1 MMTGFLVS
9 ALVGIVCIAIGISN
23 RRGNISMLHSYHT
36 HRVSE
41 EDRIPFGKQVG
52 LGTILIGVAI
62 VLYSI
67 LSAVAVYTGAAVYGT
82 VGTAV
87 MVAGLVIGLA
97 ITFHAMFK
105 YNKGIF

>member
-1 MMTGFLVS
+1 MAGFLVS
-9 ALVGIVCIAIGISN
+9 ALVGVVCIAIGISN
-23 RRGNISMLHSYHT
+23 RRGNISSLHSYHT
-36 HRVSE
+36 KRVSE

-52 LGTILIGVAI
+52 LGTILIGIAVVI
-62 VLYSI
+62 YST
-67 LSAVAVYTGAAVYGT
+67 LSAVAVHTGAAVWGA

-87 MVAGLVIGLA
+87 MVAGLVIGIA

>member
-1 MMTGFLVS
+1 M
-9 ALVGIVCIAIGISN
+9 
-23 RRGNISMLHSYHT
+23 
-36 HRVSE
+36 
-41 EDRIPFGKQVG
+41 G

-67 LSAVAVYTGAAVYGT
+67 LSAVAVYTDAAVYGT

-97 ITFHAMFK
+97 ITLHAMFK

>member
-1 MMTGFLVS
+1 MTGFLVS

-67 LSAVAVYTGAAVYGT
+67 LSAVAVCTGAAVWAT

>member
-1 MMTGFLVS
+1 MAGFLVS
-9 ALVGIVCIAIGISN
+9 ALVGVVCIAIGISN

-52 LGTILIGVAI
+52 LGTILIGIAI

-67 LSAVAVYTGAAVYGT
+67 LSAVAVYTGAAVWGT
-82 VGTAV
+82 AGTAV
-87 MVAGLVIGLA
+87 MVAGLVIGIA

>member
-1 MMTGFLVS
+1 MAGFLVS

-23 RRGNISMLHSYHT
+23 RRGNISSLHSYHT
-36 HRVSE
+36 KRVSE

-52 LGTILIGVAI
+52 LGNILIGIAVVI
-62 VLYSI
+62 YST
-67 LSAVAVYTGAAVYGT
+67 LSAVAVYTGAAVWGA

-87 MVAGLVIGLA
+87 MVAGLVIGIA

>member
-1 MMTGFLVS
+1 MAGFLVS
-9 ALVGIVCIAIGISN
+9 ALVGVVCIAIGISN

-36 HRVSE
+36 KRVSE

-52 LGTILIGVAI
+52 LGTILIGIAVVI
-62 VLYSI
+62 YSV
-67 LSAVAVYTGAAVYGT
+67 LSAVAVHTGAAVWAT

-87 MVAGLVIGLA
+87 MVAGLVIGIA

>member
-1 MMTGFLVS
+1 MAGFLVS

-23 RRGNISMLHSYHT
+23 RRGNISSLHSYHT

-41 EDRIPFGKQVG
+41 EDRIPFGRQVG
-52 LGTILIGVAI
+52 LGTILIGAAI
-62 VLYSI
+62 VVFSI
-67 LSAVAVYTGAAVYGT
+67 LSAIALRTGAEVY
-82 VGTAV
+82 VKIGTAIMAV
-87 MVAGLVIGLA
+87 GLVIGIA